1 MGKIGIELSSD
12 TTEFMLLII
21 HILRE
26 AQAEP
31 REMVMHPSHGGETV
45 KEKYVVTMTN
55 AIREIKQV
63 ED

>member
-31 REMVMHPSHGGETV
+31 REMVMHPSHGGENL
-45 KEKYVVTMTN
+45 KEK
-55 AIREIKQV
+55 
-63 ED
+63 